1 MHHSICQI
9 AKSYSGHYAVDITVW
24 QQQKWFEG
32 LKISPISIKI
42 KEKLNQCAQ
51 HRYVTCTS
59 TALCSGNSLLH
70 ACKYIMHLSCKNYQA
85 YYFEYFG
92 KKKKLSLH
100 VHKIN
105 LSQQN

>member
-1 MHHSICQI
+1 M
-9 AKSYSGHYAVDITVW
+9 
-24 QQQKWFEG
+24 
-32 LKISPISIKI
+32 
-42 KEKLNQCAQ
+42 Q

-105 LSQQN
+105 LSQQNSNEKKKKLHHNKSFIE

>member
-1 MHHSICQI
+1 M
-9 AKSYSGHYAVDITVW
+9 
-24 QQQKWFEG
+24 
-32 LKISPISIKI
+32 
-42 KEKLNQCAQ
+42 Q

-92 KKKKLSLH
+92 KKKKNFLYMFTKLTYHS
-100 VHKIN
+100 KIYPV
-105 LSQQN
+105 QQNSNEKKKIYIITNHLYNNPA